1 MEIRIGTFAKENNST
16 KQINVSG
23 PTTTGFTNL
32 EVQLKDNVS
41 IHSPI
46 ILIDIDN
53 YNAAWNYVYIYLWG
67 RFYFI
72 RESTITTGGIWEV
85 QLVEDVLATWKT
97 EIAASTCYV
106 SRSASNGSDFLPDS
120 AWSHTT
126 DIYTSQTGI
135 DIGMDSTGCYLL
147 FTASDK
153 SDSSGVPGCT
163 CYVLSETQLAN
174 LIKFIFS
181 SSFFDVATADIT
193 DAATSAL
200 AKTFFNPFQYI
211 LRCMWIPFT
220 ESQIPNSGDEAIHFG
235 WWEADDPNV
244 PSGQPHIIYSGKLVQ
259 ADRIFTSHTFTVGS
273 YTSWI
278 DRDPNWS
285 KYDLYLPGAGTISIP
300 SDYAG
305 QTLTLEMHFDIATG
319 AVFYF
324 VRNAS
329 FVIIASA
336 SGQIGCDVQL
346 TALYKDFVSQG
357 ATGLIGSITKGFGGM
372 VSGYIQGLKEMDTSD
387 KSLRGALNAAG
398 DVIGNTVKGTQAA
411 MQPTAS
417 SVGSNGT
424 KAGIKAVLEAR
435 LSVSTYHRYEDIH
448 VPLGKVCNKV
458 LQLGNLSGYTECV
471 NPKVDIPGNSEEAA
485 AINSFLTTGFYM
497 E

>member
-1 MEIRIGTFAKENNST
+1 MKIRIGTLAKENNST
-16 KQINVSG
+16 KRINVSG
-23 PTTTGFTNL
+23 DTTTGFTNL
-32 EVQLKDNVS
+32 TVQLKDNVS
-41 IHSPI
+41 LHAPI
-46 ILIDIDN
+46 ILLPDDIYDPE
-53 YNAAWNYVYIYLWG
+53 WNYVYIEKWK

-72 RESTITTGGIWEV
+72 RESTITTGLIWEV

-106 SRSASNGSDFLPDS
+106 SRSASNGSDYLPDS

-135 DIGMDSTGCYLL
+135 TLNTDSSGCYLL

-181 SSFFDVATADIT
+181 SAFFDAATADIT

-200 AKTFFNPFQYI
+200 AKTFFNPFQY
-211 LRCMWIPFT
+211 LLKCTWIPFKIT
-220 ESQIPNSGDEAIHFG
+220 QIPNSGDENIHFG
-235 WWEADDPNV
+235 WWEADDPN
-244 PSGQPHIIYSGKLVQ
+244 SGIAYTGKLVQ
-259 ADRIFTSHTFTVGS
+259 ADRIFTSHTFTVGT

-305 QTLTLEMHFDIATG
+305 QELTLEMHFDIATG

-324 VRNAS
+324 IRNAT

-336 SGQIGCDVQL
+336 SGQLGCDVQL

-424 KAGIKAVLEAR
+424 KAGIKAVINAR
-435 LSVSTYHRYEDIH
+435 LSISVYHRYEDIH

>member
-1 MEIRIGTFAKENNST
+1 MKIRIGTLAKENNST
-16 KQINVSG
+16 KRINVSG
-23 PTTTGFTNL
+23 TTTTGFTNL
-32 EVQLKDNVS
+32 DVQLKDNVS
-41 IHSPI
+41 LHAPI
-46 ILIDIDN
+46 IMINDSS
-53 YNAAWNYVYIYLWG
+53 YNPEWNYVYIEKWK

-72 RESTITTGGIWEV
+72 RESTITTGMIWDV

-106 SRSASNGSDFLPDS
+106 SRSASNGSDYLPDS

-135 DIGMDSTGCYLL
+135 DINMNSTGSYIL
-147 FTASDK
+147 FTASDQ
-153 SDSSGVPGCT
+153 SDSAGVPGCS
-163 CYVLSETQLAN
+163 CYLLDATQLSN
-174 LIKFIFS
+174 LIQFIFS

-193 DAATSAL
+193 DQATSAL
-200 AKTFFNPFQYI
+200 AKTFFNPFQYLI
-211 LRCMWIPFT
+211 KCMWVPFT
-220 ESQIPNSGDEAIHFG
+220 TTEIAVDVDTNIHFG
-235 WWEADDPNV
+235 WWEADDPN
-244 PSGQPHIIYSGKLVQ
+244 SGIAYTGKPVQ
-259 ADRIFTSHTFTVGS
+259 TDRVFFTKTFTCGS
-273 YTSWI
+273 YNSWI

-305 QTLTLEMHFDIATG
+305 QTLSLRVDFDVATG
-319 AVFYF
+319 AVFYYLMK
-324 VRNAS
+324 AS
-329 FVIIASA
+329 SVIIASA
-336 SGQIGCDVQL
+336 SGQLGCDIQL

-398 DVIGNTVKGTQAA
+398 DVIGNTVRGTQAA

-424 KAGIKAVLEAR
+424 KAGIKAIMEAR
-435 LSVSTYHRYEDIH
+435 LSVSVYHRYEDIH

-458 LQLGNLSGYTECV
+458 LQLSNLSGYTECV

>member
-1 MEIRIGTFAKENNST
+1 MKIRIGTLAKENNST

-32 EVQLKDNVS
+32 DVQLKDNVS
-41 IHSPI
+41 LHSPI
-46 ILIDIDN
+46 ILINDSQ
-53 YNAAWNYVYIYLWG
+53 YNSAWNYVYIETWR

-72 RESTITTGGIWEV
+72 RESTITTGLIWEV

-97 EIAASTCYV
+97 EIEASTCYV
-106 SRSASNGSDFLPDS
+106 SRSASNGSDYLPDS

-135 DIGMDSTGCYLL
+135 DINMNSTGSYIL
-147 FTASDK
+147 FTASDQ
-153 SDSSGVPGCT
+153 SDSAGVPGCS
-163 CYVLSETQLAN
+163 CYLLDATQLSN
-174 LIKFIFS
+174 LIQFIFS

-193 DAATSAL
+193 DQATSAL

-211 LRCMWIPFT
+211 IKCMWVPFT
-220 ESQIPNSGDEAIHFG
+220 TTEIACDVDTNIHFG
-235 WWEADDPNV
+235 WWEADDPN
-244 PSGQPHIIYSGKLVQ
+244 SGIAYMGKPVQ
-259 ADRIFTSHTFTVGS
+259 TDRVSFSKTFTCGS
-273 YTSWI
+273 YSSWI

-305 QTLTLEMHFDIATG
+305 QTLSLRVDFDVATG
-319 AVFYF
+319 AVFYYLM
-324 VRNAS
+324 NATD
-329 FVIIASA
+329 VIIASA
-336 SGQIGCDVQL
+336 SGQLGCDVQL

-357 ATGLIGSITKGFGGM
+357 ATGLIGTITKGIGGM
-372 VSGYIQGLKEMDTSD
+372 ISGYVQGLQQMDTSD
-387 KSLRGALNAAG
+387 KSLGGALNAFK
-398 DVIGNTVKGTQAA
+398 DVVGNAVKGTQSA

-424 KAGIKAVLEAR
+424 KAGIKAIMEAR
-435 LSVSTYHRYEDIH
+435 LSISVYHRYEDIH

-471 NPKVDIPGNSEEAA
+471 NPKVDIPGNSEESA
-485 AINSFLTTGFYM
+485 AINGFLTTGFYM